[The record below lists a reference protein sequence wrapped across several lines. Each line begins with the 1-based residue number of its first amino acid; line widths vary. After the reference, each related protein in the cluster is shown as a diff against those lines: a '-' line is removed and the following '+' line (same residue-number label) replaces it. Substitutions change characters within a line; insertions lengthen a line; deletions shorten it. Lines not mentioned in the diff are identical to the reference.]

1 MSNHQNE
8 STPQAEAAKVKL
20 SVIIADQPS
29 KPTGLHSSLKI
40 EENVPRKGPKPKARN
55 YPMSATAAEMKKLR
69 PPPPLEEVEKL
80 VWLTTRAAAKYLS
93 ISPAAVR
100 MMVRRKQ
107 LPAYRP
113 FGGRKLYFKRS
124 DLDRAIESSKKGGS
138 NGNN

>member
-8 STPQAEAAKVKL
+8 SAPQAEAAKVKL

-29 KPTGLHSSLKI
+29 KPTGLHSSLTT
-40 EENVPRKGPKPKARN
+40 EENVPRKGPKPKARR
-55 YPMSATAAEMKKLR
+55 YAMSATAAEMKRLR
-69 PPPPLEEVEKL
+69 QQPLLEEVENL
-80 VWLTTRAAAKYLS
+80 VWLTTKAAAKYLS

-107 LPAYRP
+107 LEAYKP
-113 FGGRKLYFKRS
+113 FGRKMYFKRS

-138 NGNN
+138 NGNY